1 MTPLL
6 RRLGVRLPWT
16 IQEIE
21 EQWFAGAR
29 LNWPAADVE
38 RAFDVATQLRGQD
51 WVLGAEVDQPLLQ
64 FPGIGRRGGYS
75 EFLRV
80 YWFGIRMASVL
91 GAKGADELIRRVT
104 VNDPD
109 ADEEA
114 TAIHLLRSWESP
126 TDLEIEPDIKVGE
139 RDKKPDFR
147 IRHNPGPWI
156 YVEVTRLH
164 RSGAST
170 RVQELLVRI
179 SKRMMEVE
187 RSFVLEVILNREPAE
202 EEEEMIVNAAAKAC
216 DASPGH
222 ELTVTDVASI
232 LIKAGDPG
240 VVVPSPTPDDSRPR
254 MAMSSSVV
262 GAGTA
267 NRQLIARVPFADE
280 RAEEILKRE
289 AKQLPKDACGLVMV
303 NVNLQPTAFESW
315 SQRVPE
321 RFTPGQ
327 HTRVAGVILF
337 MHATSP
343 AEQGLVWLPYLR
355 LIVNPN
361 AKKPLPS
368 WVLEGAA
375 RTRSR
380 TKKISV
386 QSD

>member
-1 MTPLL
+1 M
-6 RRLGVRLPWT
+6 LPWT
-16 IQEIE
+16 IREIE

-38 RAFDVATQLRGQD
+38 RAFDVATQLRGRD
-51 WVLGAEVDQPLLQ
+51 WVLGAEVDEALLQ
-64 FPGIGRRGGYS
+64 FPGVGRRGGYP

-80 YWFGIRMASVL
+80 YWFGIRMASIL

-104 VNDPD
+104 ARDPD

-114 TAIHLLRSWESP
+114 TAIHLLRSWEPP
-126 TDLEIEPDIKVGE
+126 TDLEIEPDVKVGE
-139 RDKKPDFR
+139 KDKKPDFR
-147 IRHNPGPWI
+147 IRKHTEPWV

-164 RSGAST
+164 RSGASA
-170 RVQELLVRI
+170 RVQELLARI

-202 EEEEMIVNAAAKAC
+202 DEEDMIVTAAAGAC
-216 DASPGH
+216 DADPGH

-232 LIKAGDPG
+232 LVKTGDPG
-240 VVVPSPTPDDSRPR
+240 VVVPSPMPSDNRPR
-254 MAMSSSVV
+254 MAMSSSIV
-262 GAGTA
+262 GPGSA

-289 AKQLPKDACGLVMV
+289 AKQLPRDECGLIMV

-315 SQRVPE
+315 SQRIPE
-321 RFTPGQ
+321 RFGPVQ

-343 AEQGLVWLPYLR
+343 SEQGLVWLPYLR
-355 LIVNPN
+355 LIANPH
-361 AKKPLPS
+361 ARKPLPS
-368 WVLEGAA
+368 WVLDGAA

-380 TKKISV
+380 TKASRG